1 MRLHILP
8 VILLISTLLF
18 SCKKTDVVVDN
29 SNANNG
35 NNNNDNSIAYN
46 VNKAAIL
53 QLVNDVRQKG
63 CTCGTTVMPPV
74 AAVIWNDQ
82 LAKAGYDHS
91 VDMNTHDYFSHTGLD
106 GSSPGQRIIAAGYH
120 WTSYGENIAEGYST
134 EQIVM
139 NAWLGSEGH
148 CKNIMNGGYKDLG
161 VGRDG
166 NYWTQDFGSK

>member
-1 MRLHILP
+1 MRLRILP
-8 VILLISTLLF
+8 VILLVSTLFF

-29 SNANNG
+29 SNANN
-35 NNNNDNSIAYN
+35 NNNGTVYN
-46 VNKAAIL
+46 VNKATLL
-53 QLVNDVRQKG
+53 QLVNDIRKKG
-63 CTCGTTVMPPV
+63 CTCGATVMPAV
-74 AAVIWNDQ
+74 SAVIWNDQ
-82 LAKAGYDHS
+82 LAKAAYDHS
-91 VDMNTHDYFSHTGLD
+91 VDMNTQDYFSHTGLD
-106 GSSPGQRIIAAGYH
+106 GSSPGQRITAAGYS

-148 CKNIMNGGYKDLG
+148 CKNIMNGVFKDMG